1 MRIKVKGLAPKY
13 SNKYAAGLD
22 LYNNDEDIII
32 RPDTWASI
40 SSKLA
45 VEIPDGYFG
54 MIIPRS
60 GLGCRGIGLVNT
72 VGIIDSDYRGE
83 IGIKLV
89 NTSVDP
95 IEIRKGDR
103 VAQMVIVPFARVE
116 IEEVEELSET
126 ERGHNGF
133 GSTGR

>member
-1 MRIKVKGLAPKY
+1 MRIKVNGQAPKY
-13 SNKYAAGLD
+13 VNEHAAGLD
-22 LYNNDEDIII
+22 LHNNGDDITI
-32 RPDTWASI
+32 PPSAWATVQT
-40 SSKLA
+40 KLA
-45 VEIPDGYFG
+45 VEIPRGHFG
-54 MIIPRS
+54 MIVPRS
-60 GLGCRGIGLVNT
+60 GLGNRGVGLVNT

-95 IEIRKGDR
+95 IEIQKGDR
-103 VAQMVIVPFARVE
+103 VAQMVIVPYARVE
-116 IEEVEELSET
+116 IEEVDELSET